1 MGRVNTIR
9 KAQRTAHLSVCDPF
23 PLELPDEKLIVL
35 RDVKC
40 KGCMGCLI
48 GPSHTEQTQC
58 FRHSALASLTHTSL
72 LCDCVAYVKIEDV
85 VYADCE
91 KITPVLLKSRTGE
104 FDLESILFLKL
115 RGLGIIDLG
124 CIGECLNLE
133 KLDLSGNNITN
144 VAPLASLRLLSVLCL
159 SSNRISNLEP
169 LRNCEGLQNLN
180 LAGNIISSIEN
191 LQCLQLLRKLE
202 SIRLKDNTYNYTN
215 PDSPTSRCL
224 MVRGKSVGRGSELYQ
239 LCKDIDETIKAGSY
253 KNGQLVEHTDCKPW
267 VEDNYWNVLHECRLL
282 NNRASHVISQTERS
296 MSLKK
301 QPKQYAI

>member
-1 MGRVNTIR
+1 MMDS
-9 KAQRTAHLSVCDPF
+9 K
-23 PLELPDEKLIVL
+23 
-35 RDVKC
+35 RDKD
-40 KGCMGCLI
+40 
-48 GPSHTEQTQC
+48 Q
-58 FRHSALASLTHTSL
+58 
-72 LCDCVAYVKIEDV
+72 D
-85 VYADCE
+85 ADCE
-91 KITPVLLKSRTGE
+91 KITPGLLKSRTGE

-124 CIGECLNLE
+124 CIGECLHLE

-144 VAPLASLRLLSVLCL
+144 VAPLSSLRLLSVLCL

-215 PDSPTSRCL
+215 PVCRNAAYRNIVLEMFPHIKVLDGER
-224 MVRGKSVGRGSELYQ
+224 VVGRGSELYQ

-267 VEDNYWNVLHECRLL
+267 VEDNYWELKRSNNAIIEEAYKQFNDVLHECRLL

-301 QPKQYAI
+301 QPKQYTI